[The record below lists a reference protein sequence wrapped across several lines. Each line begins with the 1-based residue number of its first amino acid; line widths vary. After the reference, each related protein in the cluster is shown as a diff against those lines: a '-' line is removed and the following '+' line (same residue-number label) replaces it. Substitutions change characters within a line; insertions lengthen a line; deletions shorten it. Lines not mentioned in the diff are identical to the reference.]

1 MKNWKHW
8 LAGLIAATVN
18 GFASGVV
25 LVVVDPSEFNLTTG
39 FPKLA
44 MTSAVLGLLGA
55 ANYLKQSPIPEIE

>member
-1 MKNWKHW
+1 MKNWKNW
-8 LAGLIAATVN
+8 LAGLIASVVN

-25 LVVVDPSEFNLTTG
+25 LVVVDPTDFNLNEG

-55 ANYLKQSPIPEIE
+55 ANYLKQSPIPEF